1 MLSCSPSN
9 DIRRKMKIKSV
20 ASSVVLVILSTLF
33 ISVVPAQAGEC
44 SVEDPCHT
52 YAMVDDS
59 GNVVNTIV
67 CQPSVCGGG
76 TVAGMKVVPQKAA
89 DFNTGQNTGGWNSG
103 PNVEV
108 RESGGSFTIQDN
120 SSNSSTLIT
129 PEFNSNQ
136 TQLETFTAVSIAVE
150 GDSSLIIAKEQTK
163 TSFVEES
170 LSYKTKQTEAKVL
183 NDIESSDLRIIKRNW
198 SWLRNKMNFIFI

>member
-1 MLSCSPSN
+1 
-9 DIRRKMKIKSV
+9 MKIKSV
-20 ASSVVLVILSTLF
+20 ASSVVLVILSTLI

-59 GNVVNTIV
+59 GKVVNIIV

-89 DFNTGQNTGGWNSG
+89 DASTGQNTGGWNSG

-108 RESGGSFTIQDN
+108 RESSGSFTIQDN
-120 SSNSSTLIT
+120 SANSSTLIT

-136 TQLETFTAVSIAVE
+136 TQLETFTAVSIAVD
-150 GDSSLIIAKEQTK
+150 GDSSLILAKEQTK

-170 LSYKTKQTEAKVL
+170 LSYKTKQTEAKIL
-183 NDIESSDLRIIKRNW
+183 NDIESKDLRIIKRNW
-198 SWLRNKMNFIFI
+198 GWLRSKMNFIFI

>member
-33 ISVVPAQAGEC
+33 ISVMPAQAGEC

-59 GNVVNTIV
+59 GKVVNTIV

-76 TVAGMKVVPQKAA
+76 TMGGMRVVPQQAA
-89 DFNTGQNTGGWNSG
+89 DASTGQNTGGWNSS

-108 RESGGSFTIQDN
+108 RESSGSFTIQDN
-120 SSNSSTLIT
+120 SANSATLVT

-136 TQLETFTAVSIAVE
+136 RQLETLTAVSITVDGE
-150 GDSSLIIAKEQTK
+150 SSLVIAKEQTK

-183 NDIESSDLRIIKRNW
+183 SDIESKDLRIIKRNW
-198 SWLRNKMNFIFI
+198 SWLRNKMNLIF